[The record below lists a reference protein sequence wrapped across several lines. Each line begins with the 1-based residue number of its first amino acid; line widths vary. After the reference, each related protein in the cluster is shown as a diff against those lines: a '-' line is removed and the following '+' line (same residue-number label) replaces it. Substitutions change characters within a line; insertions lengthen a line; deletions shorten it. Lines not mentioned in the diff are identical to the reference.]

1 MKKKILNV
9 GMKEFLEWYI
19 DENTI
24 DIILEILRK
33 KGNVEVKDLV
43 CELGYIPVYLI
54 ANDRDIDKDDID
66 NEEIENPTGKYII
79 NIVNK

>member
-9 GMKEFLEWYI
+9 GMKHFLEWYI

-24 DIILEILRK
+24 DTILKILRK
-33 KGNVEVKDLV
+33 KGNVKVKDLV

-66 NEEIENPTGKYII
+66 NEEIENPTEKYII